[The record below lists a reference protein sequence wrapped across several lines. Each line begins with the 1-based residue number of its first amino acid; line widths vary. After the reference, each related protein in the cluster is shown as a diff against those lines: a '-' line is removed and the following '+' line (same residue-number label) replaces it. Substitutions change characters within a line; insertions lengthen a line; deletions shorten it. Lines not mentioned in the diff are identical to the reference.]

1 MSDGI
6 DIVSG
11 GILAGGLPVY
21 TVVKEC
27 TEKGFK
33 KLGCGDADAEMVG
46 RVWGACA
53 SVVTTLFAGTP

>member
-11 GILAGGLPVY
+11 GILSGGLPVY

-27 TEKGFK
+27 TEGGLK
-33 KLGCGDADAEMVG
+33 KLGVDDDTARTVG
-46 RVWGACA
+46 RIWGATA
-53 SVVTTLFAGTP
+53 SVMTTLLAGTP